1 MFRKYGLPLLALAG
15 LVVALFVT
23 FRGGKIIAP
32 AAPVALP
39 PEAPYRAFVSGSALV
54 EASTE
59 NIAIGTQIA
68 GIVSNIHVQVGS
80 RVAKGTPLFTIDDR
94 AQKAEVLVREAV
106 VQMAEADLA
115 DAKYELQ
122 LAENLRGK
130 SVNSQQDRET
140 KMYAVQKADAA
151 LGQARAQL
159 NAARVDLERLTV
171 CAPVDGEV
179 LQLKIHPGEFATTG
193 VLQTPLLMLGNVDLL
208 CLRVDVDENEAWRVR
223 AGAPGVAYLR
233 GNRQISTPLEFVR
246 FEPYII
252 PKKSLTG
259 DTAERVDTRVLQI
272 IYSFERN
279 DLPIYAG
286 QQMDVYIDAPPHP
299 TGELTTKTSALR

>member
-23 FRGGKIIAP
+23 FRGGKLIAP
-32 AAPVALP
+32 AAPSRPSAGSAL
-39 PEAPYRAFVSGSALV
+39 SSLCLGSALV

-80 RVAKGTPLFTIDDR
+80 RVAKGDPLFTIDDR
-94 AQKAEVLVREAV
+94 AQKAEVLVREAA

-140 KMYAVQKADAA
+140 KMYAGKKRTQRW
-151 LGQARAQL
+151 GRRAR
-159 NAARVDLERLTV
+159 
-171 CAPVDGEV
+171 
-179 LQLKIHPGEFATTG
+179 
-193 VLQTPLLMLGNVDLL
+193 
-208 CLRVDVDENEAWRVR
+208 
-223 AGAPGVAYLR
+223 
-233 GNRQISTPLEFVR
+233 S
-246 FEPYII
+246 
-252 PKKSLTG
+252 
-259 DTAERVDTRVLQI
+259 
-272 IYSFERN
+272 
-279 DLPIYAG
+279 
-286 QQMDVYIDAPPHP
+286 
-299 TGELTTKTSALR
+299 

>member
-1 MFRKYGLPLLALAG
+1 MFRKYGLPLFAVAGLILA
-15 LVVALFVT
+15 LVVA
-23 FRGGKIIAP
+23 FRGGKSIPP
-32 AAPVALP
+32 AAPIALP
-39 PEAPYRAFVSGSALV
+39 PEAPYQAFVSGSALV

-68 GIVSNIHVQVGS
+68 GIVAKVYVAVGTK
-80 RVAKGTPLFTIDDR
+80 VHKGDALFMIDDR
-94 AQKAEVLVREAV
+94 AQRAEVLVREAA
-106 VQMAEADLA
+106 VQTAAAECASA
-115 DAKYELQ
+115 SYELQ

-140 KMYAVQKADAA
+140 RMYASQKAEAVLA
-151 LGQARAQL
+151 QARAQA
-159 NAARVDLERLTV
+159 NAAGVELDRLTV
-171 CAPVDGEV
+171 RAPVDGQV

-223 AGAPGVAYLR
+223 SGAPGIAYLR
-233 GNRQISTPLEFVR
+233 GNRQISTPLDFVR

-272 IYSFERN
+272 IYSFERG

-299 TGELTTKTSALR
+299 AGELTTKTSALR